1 MNPRDESLATG
12 SLYLVATPIGNLGDC
27 SPRAKE
33 TLATCDLIACE
44 DTRVT
49 AKLLF
54 HLGVKVPTTSYRE
67 ENERRKAPELVD
79 RIEELKAMQPMV
91 MCCESGNRSGQ
102 AVSYLSSNGFEKVY
116 NGGGWMSVDS
126 QKS

>member
-1 MNPRDESLATG
+1 MKNIQDASLEG
-12 SLYLVATPIGNLGDC
+12 KRV
-27 SPRAKE
+27 
-33 TLATCDLIACE
+33 LI
-44 DTRVT
+44 RVD
-49 AKLLF
+49 F
-54 HLGVKVPTTSYRE
+54 NVPLD
-67 ENERRKAPELVD
+67 ELVD

-91 MCCESGNRSGQ
+91 LCCESGNRSGQ

>member
-1 MNPRDESLATG
+1 MNLQDLINDPAITIVDVRTPGEFMGGNVTG
-12 SLYLVATPIGNLGDC
+12 SVN
-27 SPRAKE
+27 
-33 TLATCDLIACE
+33 
-44 DTRVT
+44 
-49 AKLLF
+49 
-54 HLGVKVPTTSYRE
+54 VPLD
-67 ENERRKAPELVD
+67 ELVD

-116 NGGGWMSVDS
+116 NGGGWMRVDS